1 MSYRR
6 AVGAIPPLFLL
17 LLAVSIGYSP
27 MTIANIIKMRVEYI
41 KFLFM
46 KYVIILIYPIDI
58 YGAMC

>member
-1 MSYRR
+1 
-6 AVGAIPPLFLL
+6 
-17 LLAVSIGYSP
+17 

-41 KFLFM
+41 EFLFM